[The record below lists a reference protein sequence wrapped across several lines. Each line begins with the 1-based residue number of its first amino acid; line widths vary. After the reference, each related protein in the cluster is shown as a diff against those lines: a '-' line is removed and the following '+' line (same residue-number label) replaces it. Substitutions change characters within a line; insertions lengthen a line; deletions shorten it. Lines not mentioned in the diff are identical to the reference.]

1 MLASSAPNKG
11 KPYSQVEIDLILSL
25 VPNNKNTTMLAKVLG
40 RSGNAIGM
48 IYQIA
53 YGGKLLKNNVDGIGN
68 DVFDK
73 IADAKKRAK
82 IFIGYQPRD

>member
-1 MLASSAPNKG
+1 
-11 KPYSQVEIDLILSL
+11 LILSL
-25 VPNNKNTTMLAKVLG
+25 APNSKNTATLAKALG

-53 YGGKLLKNNVDGIGN
+53 YSTKLLRQNIDGIGN

-73 IADAKKRAK
+73 IAQSKKKAG
-82 IFIGYQPRD
+82 IFIGYEP

>member
-1 MLASSAPNKG
+1 MTTSSAPNKG
-11 KPYSQVEIDLILSL
+11 KPYSQAEIDLILSL
-25 VPNNKNTTMLAKVLG
+25 VPNNKNTTTLAKALG

-53 YGGKLLKNNVDGIGN
+53 YGGKLLKKNIKGVGN

-82 IFIGYQPRD
+82 IFIGYEPK